1 MLLTVRFGTESAM
14 LAALAVAGAEAG
26 AGPAARIG
34 LAVLGPVLAA
44 AVWGLLI
51 APAARRRLP
60 DPGRFLV
67 EIVLFLTAAAALTA
81 TDHAAVPR
89 RSRSWRSAPR
99 SWSARSR
106 PGPEGTKS

>member
-81 TDHAAVPR
+81 TDHAAVAAAFAVVAIG
-89 RSRSWRSAPR
+89 SAILVR
-99 SWSARSR
+99 AFATGS
-106 PGPEGTKS
+106 